1 MATLGGANVLGL
13 SHLIGSIEV
22 GKKADIVL
30 FNLNT
35 PDWVP
40 YQDPIQTLVYSAT
53 PGSVDTV
60 LIDGQLLMENRKI
73 LHLDEQEIYKAAREQ
88 ASRVIERS
96 GLQPGTTPIHTEA
109 YD

>member
-1 MATLGGANVLGL
+1 M
-13 SHLIGSIEV
+13 
-22 GKKADIVL
+22 L
-30 FNLNT
+30 FDLNT

-40 YQDPIQTLVYSAT
+40 YQDPIQALVYSAT

-60 LIDGQLLMENRKI
+60 LIDGQLLMEGRQI
-73 LHLDEQEIYKAAREQ
+73 LHLDEQAIYTAAREQ

-96 GLQPGTTPIHTEA
+96 GLQPGTTPIHSEA